1 MLGRS
6 AEREVPS
13 RSPPCP
19 CCPQN
24 MLNSVARR
32 LGSSQHGGAGFRNSN
47 VPVTFTASAHHDSYN
62 YGLPRLPLHFSQ
74 IFPKKKKN
82 ENKKEHRRN
91 INASRDLLQITHATP
106 PKPSEPTSSHRTPP
120 RLCLLL
126 SGTALAPLG
135 QAPDAWPQTCS
146 PFRIRRRLGAIYRS
160 CGCYRSGMSPWTLD
174 HSVKGAAGVCSGIW
188 L

>member
-1 MLGRS
+1 M
-6 AEREVPS
+6 AERGSGISTS
-13 RSPPCP
+13 RSLLQRRPTTTHTTTDCPDSPCTSLKSF
-19 CCPQN
+19 Q
-24 MLNSVARR
+24 
-32 LGSSQHGGAGFRNSN
+32 
-47 VPVTFTASAHHDSYN
+47 
-62 YGLPRLPLHFSQ
+62 
-74 IFPKKKKN
+74 KKKN